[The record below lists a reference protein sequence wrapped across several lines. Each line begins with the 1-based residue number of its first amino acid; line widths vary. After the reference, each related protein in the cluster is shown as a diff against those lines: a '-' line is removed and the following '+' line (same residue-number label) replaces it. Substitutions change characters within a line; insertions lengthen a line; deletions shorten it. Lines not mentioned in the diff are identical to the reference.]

1 MITSWG
7 MDAVSFAETSYT
19 VAAARS
25 IRSKF
30 RQLGWKAVL
39 GPPARDKFATRSG
52 AASFRGLSKGVG
64 LASSCYEVVPGFVPQ
79 EVWAGGR
86 IHLGCV
92 NQGSIPI
99 HIVTVYLL
107 PNSPL
112 GFPEIRNKQC
122 CIELGCP
129 NRTRPCWPSCHPRR
143 LQCAIGTMVLHEG
156 ASISRLGTNVYTV
169 KVPV

>member
-107 PNSPL
+107 PNSPPGSQRFETNNAVL
-112 GFPEIRNKQC
+112 NWVVQIVQGLVGPVVIQGDYNAPLERWSSMR
-122 CIELGCP
+122 ELLSVGWV
-129 NRTRPCWPSCHPRR
+129 RTCTR
-143 LQCAIGTMVLHEG
+143 
-156 ASISRLGTNVYTV
+156 
-169 KVPV
+169 